1 MIAVSPDHFF
11 MMVEG
16 GNIDHTAHANDG
28 ATVVKEVLNFQE
40 SIRVAYDF
48 YVQHPDET
56 LIVITA
62 DHDTGGMTIGVDKGN
77 NNPTFADIDWRRMS
91 KGRFQDYCTQHTDL
105 TWDAVKEVMA
115 ENLGLWSHIP
125 VSESE
130 EAALKA
136 SFNEFKNNA
145 AATDKT
151 LYKDFS
157 RFSSDVFSLV
167 NRKNGIGFTTYSH
180 TGNPVPV
187 FAVGKG
193 CELFSEINNNIEIP
207 RRFRK
212 LLNLEEK

>member
-16 GNIDHTAHANDG
+16 GNIDHAAHANDG

-193 CELFSEINNNIEIP
+193 CEPVLGNQQQYRNSAEIP
-207 RRFRK
+207 QTS
-212 LLNLEEK
+212 

>member
-16 GNIDHTAHANDG
+16 GNIDHAAHANDG

-167 NRKNGIGFTTYSH
+167 NRKTESDSPPTATRETLCRCLLWEKDASCSRKSTTIS
-180 TGNPVPV
+180 
-187 FAVGKG
+187 K
-193 CELFSEINNNIEIP
+193 
-207 RRFRK
+207 FRGDPQTS
-212 LLNLEEK
+212 

>member
-1 MIAVSPDHFF
+1 
-11 MMVEG
+11 
-16 GNIDHTAHANDG
+16 
-28 ATVVKEVLNFQE
+28 
-40 SIRVAYDF
+40 
-48 YVQHPDET
+48 
-56 LIVITA
+56 
-62 DHDTGGMTIGVDKGN
+62 MTIGVDKGN

-115 ENLGLWSHIP
+115 DNLGLWSHIP